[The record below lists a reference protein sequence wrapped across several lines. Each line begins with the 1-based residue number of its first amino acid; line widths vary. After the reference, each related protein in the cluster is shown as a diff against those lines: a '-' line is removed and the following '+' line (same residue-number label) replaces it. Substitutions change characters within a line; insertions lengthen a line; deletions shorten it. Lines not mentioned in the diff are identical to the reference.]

1 MNERKWRAIAVG
13 EFIILSA
20 AICFTLF
27 YFGYKTGFLDE
38 GARGVLQ
45 VMANIGYL
53 VFFLVGSTG
62 WMMIIG
68 LWGWIDEW
76 D

>member
-1 MNERKWRAIAVG
+1 MNKEAWKAIAVG

-20 AICFTLF
+20 AICLSLF
-27 YFGYKTGFLDE
+27 YFGYKIGLLGE
-38 GARGVLQ
+38 GVRGVLQ
-45 VMANIGYL
+45 VIANIGYL
-53 VFFLVGSTG
+53 VFFLAGSTG

-68 LWGWIDEW
+68 LWGWMDER